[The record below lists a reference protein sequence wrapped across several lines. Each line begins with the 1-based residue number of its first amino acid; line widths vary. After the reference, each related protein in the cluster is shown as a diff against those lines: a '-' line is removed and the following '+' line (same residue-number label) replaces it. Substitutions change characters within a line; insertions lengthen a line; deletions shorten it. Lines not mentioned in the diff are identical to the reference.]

1 MTVAF
6 LTPLADAPRQAFQSG
21 FSATFVFY
29 FAPVLKR
36 LARMNAST
44 CGRPSLLL
52 LDDGHPWTSPFGR
65 TYVRPNCIPAF
76 LWPRKKEGL
85 GFFA

>member
-1 MTVAF
+1 MTAAF
-6 LTPLADAPRQAFQSG
+6 LTPLADAPRQAFQNG

-36 LARMNAST
+36 LARMNASA

-52 LDDGHPWTSPFGR
+52 S
-65 TYVRPNCIPAF
+65 
-76 LWPRKKEGL
+76 WPRKKEGL